1 MQTLADMAIGA
12 NTTMAGSPQYDRF
25 FAGFIMGKVVGLTL
39 TFARWIFG
47 LMVGGAAAV
56 MVYYGATS
64 GLEALTAQVLSLLQ
78 LLLSRR
84 VLAMGV
90 ATGFVSALI
99 VGPAIARRSQPKP
112 DITS

>member
-1 MQTLADMAIGA
+1 MMILAQQPLS
-12 NTTMAGSPQYDRF
+12 GSPQYDRF
-25 FAGFIMGKVVGLTL
+25 LAGFIIGKVVGLTL

-47 LMVGGAAAV
+47 LMVGGAAAA

-112 DITS
+112 DIMS

>member
-1 MQTLADMAIGA
+1 MT
-12 NTTMAGSPQYDRF
+12 SVPQYDRF
-25 FAGFIMGKVVGLTL
+25 LAGFIIGKVIGLTL

-47 LMVGGAAAV
+47 LMVGGAAAAT
-56 MVYYGATS
+56 VYVGATA

-78 LLLSRR
+78 LLLSQR
-84 VLAMGV
+84 VLAIGG
-90 ATGFVSALI
+90 ATGFISALI

>member
-1 MQTLADMAIGA
+1 MMMLTQQPLS
-12 NTTMAGSPQYDRF
+12 GSPQYDRF
-25 FAGFIMGKVVGLTL
+25 LAGFIIGKVVGLTL
-39 TFARWIFG
+39 TFARWVFG
-47 LMVGGAAAV
+47 LLVGVAAV
-56 MVYYGATS
+56 AMAYVGATA

-84 VLAMGV
+84 VLAMGI
-90 ATGFVSALI
+90 ATGFVAALV

>member
-1 MQTLADMAIGA
+1 MHLQILAASNSQTPMTSA
-12 NTTMAGSPQYDRF
+12 PQYDRF
-25 FAGFIMGKVVGLTL
+25 LAGFIIGKVVGLTL

-47 LMVGGAAAV
+47 LLIGAATVAMAYV
-56 MVYYGATS
+56 GATA

-84 VLAMGV
+84 ILAMGV
-90 ATGFVSALI
+90 ATGFVAALI

>member
-1 MQTLADMAIGA
+1 MT
-12 NTTMAGSPQYDRF
+12 SVPQYDRF
-25 FAGFIMGKVVGLTL
+25 LAGFIIGKVIGLTL

-47 LMVGGAAAV
+47 LMVGGAAAAT
-56 MVYYGATS
+56 VYVGATA

-84 VLAMGV
+84 VLAMGI
-90 ATGFVSALI
+90 ATGFVAALV

-112 DITS
+112 EITS